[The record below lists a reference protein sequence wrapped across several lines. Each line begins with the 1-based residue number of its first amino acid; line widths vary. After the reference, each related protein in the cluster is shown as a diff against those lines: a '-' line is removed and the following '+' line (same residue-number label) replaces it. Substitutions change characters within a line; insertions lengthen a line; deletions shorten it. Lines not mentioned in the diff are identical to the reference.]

1 MFYFFSP
8 NLATWIRSEV
18 SGVLLLTDFLFWL
31 PEPGAVGH
39 LSFTEILDTSLKV
52 SWQEPVEKNG
62 IITGKYQ
69 LLPFFWRGW
78 WWRNVSLQWKKC
90 LHNRAF
96 RENRLLRVL
105 VSWFIFWVIEMSARA
120 HYRKYRSNYWQLMIV
135 VTEMAACIRNQLP
148 TESTVLLSCPR
159 PPPLLLNLWNFVRR
173 CLSFATEVGV
183 SYIEFTA
190 AKSELALLRFAIKS
204 KPEISSIL
212 HLWSSGLA
220 VDCMTEFACHYLILY
235 KPSQQFRTLSFL
247 WWVGYLTVPCYLS
260 IYCVPM

>member
-1 MFYFFSP
+1 M
-8 NLATWIRSEV
+8 NQIRSKWGSPVNRFPFLIARARSCGTPEFHWDSGHV
-18 SGVLLLTDFLFWL
+18 SQGQLARTCREKW
-31 PEPGAVGH
+31 H
-39 LSFTEILDTSLKV
+39 HYRQV
-52 SWQEPVEKNG
+52 SAAN
-62 IITGKYQ
+62 
-69 LLPFFWRGW
+69 FFFGGGGGGGMYHC
-78 WWRNVSLQWKKC
+78 SKKKC

-96 RENRLLRVL
+96 RENWLLRVL

-120 HYRKYRSNYWQLMIV
+120 YYSKYGSNYWQLMIV

-148 TESTVLLSCPR
+148 MESTVLLSLPR
-159 PPPLLLNLWNFVRR
+159 PPPLFLNLWNFVRR
-173 CLSFATEVGV
+173 CLSFAPEVGV
-183 SYIEFTA
+183 SYVEFTA

-247 WWVGYLTVPCYLS
+247 WWAGYLTVPCYLS